1 MSMNKCP
8 KCGEKAKFDDI
19 FCQTCGTALMSPE
32 RPKTKQ
38 LMSYI
43 QIIGIVEIVL
53 GIFGLIGAAFIGFF
67 AYILPRI
74 IELEEV
80 QSELSEPIRSEIFN
94 FVWMLLLLIAVLLVI
109 YAIASIWFGIRLLQ
123 YKNSG
128 RIGTMII
135 GALSI
140 INIPLGTAFGL
151 AALYILTKP
160 EVEALFD

>member
-1 MSMNKCP
+1 MNKCP
-8 KCGEKAKFDDI
+8 KCGEQAKFDDF
-19 FCQTCGTALMSPE
+19 FCQTCGTALISPE

-53 GIFGLIGAAFIGFF
+53 GIFGLVGAGLIGFL
-67 AYILPRI
+67 AYILPRVM
-74 IELEEV
+74 ELEEV
-80 QSELSEPIRSEIFN
+80 QTDIPEPIKSELFD
-94 FVWMLLLLIAVLLVI
+94 FLWMFLLLIAVLLVI

-160 EVEALFD
+160 EAEALFD